1 MRRIFSVTFMA
12 AILATM
18 IIVTSVDMI
27 SDAEA
32 LKSKGTSTGKY
43 GSATKG
49 VVCGDRLCSEIN
61 QTETSNDNEISKSA
75 ATSTKSPPMTTASS
89 AQSGDVSVDSIIGAT
104 VQNTEMDKQSGIAT
118 LSIDAKD
125 DGNVIVNL
133 DSSIMDVFMVI
144 VDGEEWDD
152 VYIEGDKMDI
162 FFYAGTEKI
171 EIFGDMME

>member
-1 MRRIFSVTFMA
+1 MRHIFSVTLMA

-18 IIVTSVDMI
+18 TIVTSVDMI

-32 LKSKGTSTGKY
+32 LKSQGTSTGKY

-49 VVCGDRLCSEIN
+49 IVCGDRLCSEVK
-61 QTETSNDNEISKSA
+61 QTEMSDDKDTESI
-75 ATSTKSPPMTTASS
+75 ATNTESLPMTTPST
-89 AQSGDVSVDSIIGAT
+89 QTGDVSVDSIVGAT

-118 LSIDAKD
+118 LSIDAQD

-152 VYIEGDKMDI
+152 VYYIEGDKMDI

-171 EIFGDMME
+171 EIFGDVIE